1 MALILNLNNM
11 FLEVLNTSWIYL
23 NTSKVHFV
31 KRLANYTKYVLNNL
45 PLWQFVTKPQQ
56 TNELMRE
63 VINHSTHIYLLN
75 TIKSILTQTLEK
87 LCKKRVYGK

>member
-1 MALILNLNNM
+1 M
-11 FLEVLNTSWIYL
+11 
-23 NTSKVHFV
+23 HFV
-31 KRLANYTKYVLNNL
+31 KRLANYKKYVLNNL
-45 PLWQFVTKPQQ
+45 PLWQFVTKLQQ

-87 LCKKRVYGK
+87 TLQEECLWQVDFDNLYF